1 MRSMKKILSTALIL
15 ALALC
20 LCACDSGVFR
30 FQQKELSFEE
40 RLANAAQQMK
50 QVKSMHLDLDLNIDL
65 DMTVAIGEAEQSENL
80 DMTSRYGID
89 IQNEPLK
96 MYMEMEVLFQGE
108 GGTLLSYAEQAGDE
122 VLLYSSY
129 DDGTTW
135 SKTTTA
141 SVADLT
147 PQDPVQQT
155 ALFLACAGSFT
166 ETGKETV
173 NGSQATVYSGVISGQ
188 YVEEAIKS
196 TGVLDSLGQMGVE
209 ASEEM
214 FQDLGDIPAS
224 IAIDDASGMLVRYE
238 MDMSQVM
245 QNMMDRL
252 IGSMLAQYGMTE
264 TSVTLTVGK
273 VQVVMTLSR
282 FNSVGEIVIP
292 EAAKAA

>member
-96 MYMEMEVLFQGE
+96 MFMEMEVLFQGE

-129 DDGTTW
+129 DDGATW

-214 FQDLGDIPAS
+214 FRDLGDIPAS